1 MAVPASTHLQYESV
15 RQEEAR
21 TGEGERDVLGA
32 VRVDGRVE
40 PRVLERLA
48 RVERG
53 PTHCAVLA
61 GVPSG
66 CEDGLHASYFVAVLV
81 IDSAI

>member
-1 MAVPASTHLQYESV
+1 V
-15 RQEEAR
+15 R
-21 TGEGERDVLGA
+21 TGEGERNVLDTI
-32 VRVDGRVE
+32 RVNGSVE

-61 GVPSG
+61 GVPPG
-66 CEDGLHASYFVAVLV
+66 REDRLHAGYFVAVLV